1 MDTLS
6 LQKQKL
12 GLLYGLFAGL
22 ALAISLWGMDAFL
35 LWKAHA
41 AFAWVRFLIG
51 GLASVVAFCLA
62 GWLTMRFEKALLG
75 ALFWLA
81 AALVPANLGVLMIF
95 DGWPVILS
103 FLQPEMAANFIT
115 PEYSY
120 GALSGLLLAIL
131 GISSMIVGGL
141 EVPLVGQSLFSS
153 AAGALA
159 PAILLVM
166 LIFSLAGI
174 LVDNT
179 MHIKLRESIYNLD
192 HTIQFVA
199 ENDMAKVDK
208 TLARQMH
215 AAALKPVG
223 EAVRNP
229 RRLFV
234 TSFDQ
239 TSEQVEIWVDFSGTW
254 AQCST
259 VSNQVIN
266 CKLIP

>member
-75 ALFWLA
+75 ALFWPA
-81 AALVPANLGVLMIF
+81 AALVPANLSVLMIF
-95 DGWPVILS
+95 DGWPSIVTLLEPGLAS
-103 FLQPEMAANFIT
+103 RFSAPD
-115 PEYSY
+115 YSSSTLI
-120 GALSGLLLAIL
+120 GALVIILGVASMILGTLEIPLLKQTLLSSASGALVAPILLAALAFGML
-131 GISSMIVGGL
+131 GII
-141 EVPLVGQSLFSS
+141 
-153 AAGALA
+153 
-159 PAILLVM
+159 I
-166 LIFSLAGI
+166 
-174 LVDNT
+174 DNNV
-179 MHIKLRESIYNLD
+179 HLRLREPLIRLD

-199 ENDMAKVDK
+199 ENDINQIDK
-208 TLARQMH
+208 TTARQMRTG
-215 AAALKPVG
+215 ALKAVG
-223 EAVRNP
+223 EAVHRP
-229 RRLFV
+229 RRLLIA
-234 TSFDQ
+234 SFAP
-239 TSEQVEIWVDFSGTW
+239 TYEQLEIWVDFSGTW
-254 AQCST
+254 AKCVT
-259 VSNQVIN
+259 ISNQIIN